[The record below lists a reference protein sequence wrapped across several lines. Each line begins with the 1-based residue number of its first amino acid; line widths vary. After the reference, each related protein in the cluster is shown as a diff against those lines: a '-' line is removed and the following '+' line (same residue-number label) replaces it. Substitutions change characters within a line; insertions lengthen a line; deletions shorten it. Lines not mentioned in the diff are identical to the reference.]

1 MAGGGL
7 GGVLQHLRRAGAG
20 RGESGASDGQLLGR
34 FLAERDEASF
44 AALVRRHGPLVWG
57 AVRRVLGNEADAED
71 AFQATFL
78 VLARKAHTVR
88 PREKVA
94 AWLYGVAC
102 NTARKARA
110 LAARRRGRERQ
121 VAQMPAVPAP
131 PGPELDWLPVLDQ
144 ELNGLPEKYRTAL
157 VLCDLGGK
165 PRREVARQLGV
176 PEGTLSARLTRG
188 RRLLARR
195 LARRGVTLSAGAM
208 AAALAESAASASVPP
223 ALVAAT
229 VTAAAG
235 TAPANVAALAE
246 GVLKAMLLAR
256 LQQAGAALL
265 LATAL
270 VAAVGFPC
278 WSWAAGAQAPA
289 QASEAPGEGTPRRQP
304 GPEAKAPAGMG
315 EQQRKRVL
323 RWRIVFDTRDGE
335 DYARQLEALGAVLA
349 IPTGEGKYEVIRD
362 LGKRPVR
369 PAPEDLTRVQHIF
382 WLEGNAR
389 SVAGLA
395 KALGLKKA
403 PAHVVVFLPKYVE
416 DVLLR
421 KELAHAGRK
430 EEEIAETTFRFER
443 TKDGYKLRVA
453 DQRPREE

>member
-1 MAGGGL
+1 MASGGL
-7 GGVLQHLRRAGAG
+7 GGVLQQLGRAGAG
-20 RGESGASDGQLLGR
+20 RGESGLSDGQLLGR
-34 FLAERDEASF
+34 FLAGRDETSF
-44 AALVRRHGPLVWG
+44 AALVRRHGPMVLGVC
-57 AVRRVLGNEADAED
+57 RRVLGHEADAED
-71 AFQATFL
+71 AFQAAFL

-88 PREKVA
+88 PREQVA

-131 PGPELDWLPVLDQ
+131 PEPDVDWLPLLDQ

-157 VLCDLGGK
+157 VLCDLHGK
-165 PRREVARQLGV
+165 SRPEAARQLGV

-188 RRLLARR
+188 RRLLAGR
-195 LARRGVTLSAGAM
+195 LARRGVTLSAGAV
-208 AAALAESAASASVPP
+208 AAALAPPTASAVPAALVSAA
-223 ALVAAT
+223 

-235 TAPANVAALAE
+235 AAPAPVAALAE

-256 LQQAGAALL
+256 LQRVGATLL
-265 LATAL
+265 AAALATA
-270 VAAVGFPC
+270 VGLPC
-278 WSWAAGAQAPA
+278 WAWAARAQAPA
-289 QASEAPGEGTPRRQP
+289 PAPRAQREGAQGLQP
-304 GPEAKAPAGMG
+304 GPAPKPPADMG

-323 RWRIVFDTRDGE
+323 RWRIVFNTRDGE

-349 IPTGEGKYEVIRD
+349 VPTGEDGKYQVIHD
-362 LGKRPVR
+362 VSKRPAR
-369 PAPEDLTRVQHIF
+369 LAAEDLSRVRHVF
-382 WLEGNAR
+382 WLDDNAR

-421 KELAHAGRK
+421 KELAHAGRA
-430 EEEIAETTFRFER
+430 EEDIAETTFRFER
-443 TKDGYKLRVA
+443 TRDGYKLRVA
-453 DQRPREE
+453 SQRAREE